1 MEKPNKEQLK
11 SIRIAVPAEL
21 HNDIKQRAAFRGITM
36 KKWIL
41 EAALVK
47 SQTEDKYR

>member
-1 MEKPNKEQLK
+1 MDRPKKEQLK
-11 SIRIAVPAEL
+11 SIRIAVPLEL
-21 HNDIKQRAAFRGITM
+21 HNEIRRRAAIRGITV

-47 SQTEDKYR
+47 SQTEDKYK

>member
-1 MEKPNKEQLK
+1 MNRPKKEQLK
-11 SIRIAVPAEL
+11 SIRIAIPVEL
-21 HNDIKQRAAFRGITM
+21 HNNIKQRAAFRGMTF

-47 SQTEDKYR
+47 MQTEDQYK